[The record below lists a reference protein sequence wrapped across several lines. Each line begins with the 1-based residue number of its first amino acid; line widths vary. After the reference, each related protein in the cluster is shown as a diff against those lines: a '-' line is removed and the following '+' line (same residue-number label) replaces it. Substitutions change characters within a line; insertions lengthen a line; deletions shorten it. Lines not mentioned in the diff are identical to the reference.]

1 MKNITALLILSLLCF
16 SPLVVRAETTTLKV
30 FGTGE
35 NLEVVRALGK
45 QFETLH
51 PDIKVEVPDSIGSGG
66 GIKAIQK
73 GNTDLAR
80 TARPLKDAEKPGLT
94 EILFGKTPI
103 VFATHPSVTGVKGLT
118 LAQIAG
124 IYTGTITNWKEVGGP
139 DAKIYPTS
147 REVGDSGRIVLEATM
162 PGFKDLKLVSKEFF
176 SSAESVK
183 GLKENEMTIGYVSL
197 AAAQGQ
203 GLNILKI
210 DDKDPTPKADGTL
223 DYPYACPFYLVRN
236 ETPTPAAKQF
246 IDFVLSP
253 EARPLFLANGSIQ
266 AK

>member
-1 MKNITALLILSLLCF
+1 MKKSIALLILSLLSF
-16 SPLVVRAETTTLKV
+16 SPLTVHAESTLKV

-51 PDIKVEVPDSIGSGG
+51 PDIKVDVPESIGSGG
-66 GIKAIQK
+66 GIKALLK
-73 GNTDLAR
+73 GNTDIAR
-80 TARPLKDAEKPGLT
+80 TARPLKDTEKPGLT
-94 EILFGKTPI
+94 EILFAKTPV

-118 LAQIAG
+118 NAQIAG
-124 IYTGTITNWKEVGGP
+124 IYTGAITNWKEVGGP

-197 AAAQGQ
+197 ASAQGQ
-203 GLNILKI
+203 GLNVLSVEGKSPEI
-210 DDKDPTPKADGTL
+210 KADGSV
-223 DYPYACPFYLVRN
+223 DYPHLIPFFLVRT
-236 ETPTPAAKQF
+236 EKPTPAASQF
-246 IDFVLSP
+246 IDFALSP
-253 EARPLFLANGSIQ
+253 EARPIFQANGAIP